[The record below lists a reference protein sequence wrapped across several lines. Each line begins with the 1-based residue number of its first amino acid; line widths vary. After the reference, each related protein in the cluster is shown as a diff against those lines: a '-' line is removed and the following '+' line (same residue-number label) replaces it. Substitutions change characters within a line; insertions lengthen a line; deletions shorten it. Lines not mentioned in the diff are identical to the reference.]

1 MLVSPSRAKKR
12 NLSRVALG
20 AALLAVLVVTAAP
33 LKAAEAEE
41 DDAFDTRIIRGILK
55 GIGLRNDAPGI
66 EYRER
71 SPLVIP
77 QGRNLPAPEA
87 TTAVKDPN
95 WPVEPEVKRARQAK
109 AAERQTGG
117 RLTGDPFL
125 DDGKALTQTEM
136 TPGRGSSPTAVKPGA
151 NDPAL
156 IKDWN
161 GRPIPPDALGSKF
174 VFGKLFKGN
183 KEEEVAPFTGEP
195 ARATLVEPPTGYRTP
210 SPAQPY
216 GLAKDRSL
224 PKATD
229 YLESKGRIE

>member
-1 MLVSPSRAKKR
+1 MPVFPSRREKR

-20 AALLAVLVVTAAP
+20 AALLAVLVVIAAP

-41 DDAFDTRIIRGILK
+41 DDAFDTRIFRGILK

-87 TTAVKDPN
+87 TGAKDPN

-109 AAERQTGG
+109 AAERPIGG
-117 RLTGDPFL
+117 RFTGDPFL

-136 TPGRGSSPTAVKPGA
+136 TPGAASNPAAVKRGA
-151 NDPAL
+151 NDAAP

-183 KEEEVAPFTGEP
+183 KDEEVAPFTGEP

-210 SPAQPY
+210 SPDQPY
-216 GLAKDRSL
+216 GFAKDRSL
-224 PKATD
+224 PKPKD
-229 YLESKGRIE
+229 YLESKGSIQ